1 MSFITKEQL
10 ESILEKKLEE
20 NLAPI
25 KKSFEELQKLV
36 VFTSSQ
42 YDDLLFRI
50 TSCEKENSMLN
61 DENKI
66 LKSALG
72 SLETSL
78 KSLLKANNEQEQ
90 YSRRECVEIRGVP
103 EESTNYLV
111 KEVGRA
117 LGVEVTN
124 NNISVGHRLPLSKLT
139 RARNL
144 QACRL
149 SLQNL

>member
-20 NLAPI
+20 NLAPF

-42 YDDLLFRI
+42 YDDLLSRK

-72 SLETSL
+72 SLETLL

-90 YSRRECVEIRGVP
+90 YSRRECVEI
-103 EESTNYLV
+103 
-111 KEVGRA
+111 
-117 LGVEVTN
+117 
-124 NNISVGHRLPLSKLT
+124 
-139 RARNL
+139 
-144 QACRL
+144 
-149 SLQNL
+149 